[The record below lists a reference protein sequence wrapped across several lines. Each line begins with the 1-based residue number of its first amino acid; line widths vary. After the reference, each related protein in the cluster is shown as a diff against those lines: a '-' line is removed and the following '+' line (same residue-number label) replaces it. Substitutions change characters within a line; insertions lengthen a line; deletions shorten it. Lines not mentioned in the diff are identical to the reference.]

1 MTKCSF
7 GVFTG
12 LFVGVL
18 LCNVSLAQ
26 MDAQKGE
33 PFRFSLS
40 IAGETT
46 DNRDSSVNE
55 VSNTDFFITPRVDVV
70 SDTDRTILKF
80 YYEPSYR
87 YRTEPYISQTADE
100 FQHDLGLKLAHEF
113 NEAASGYI
121 NERYVLTDDPSA
133 TVANTTFRRNSS
145 YYLNNVEAGGKLL
158 MTELS
163 YVGLDVSHLFRR
175 YDEQVVARD
184 ADVDMLDG
192 SLMFG
197 RTMTEKV
204 AVFLTAGASQV
215 DYDKSEGIDRGFN
228 ALNGGAGIS
237 RDFTA
242 QVQGSVRVGVRSLE
256 YSDSSLSSDSAPFVQ
271 ASLESSMSAQTV
283 VSLVAKYGKRDA
295 DIYPFASQ
303 ESSEFIAKI
312 DWKGTEKLR
321 FLFWGSYRL
330 GTYDAETVPDSALR
344 QAGVATPEAL
354 LAMYGWKANGDQ
366 TVIIAGISATF
377 AMDDNTAITLGQ
389 TFEDVDSD
397 VSTSFTRNATRLS
410 LKRKF

>member
-7 GVFTG
+7 GVFAG

-18 LCNVSLAQ
+18 ACNVSVAQ

-46 DNRDSSVNE
+46 DNRDSSVNG
-55 VSNTDFFITPRVDVV
+55 VDNTDLFITPRIDAV
-70 SDTDRTILKF
+70 SDTDRTIF
-80 YYEPSYR
+80 NFFYEPSYR
-87 YRTEPYISQTADE
+87 YRTEPYASQTADE
-100 FQHDLGLKLAHEF
+100 FQHDVGVKLAHEF
-113 NEAASGYI
+113 NEASSGYI

-133 TVANTTFRRNSS
+133 TVANTTFRRDSS
-145 YYLNNVEAGGKLL
+145 YYLNNVEAGGKML
-158 MTELS
+158 MGERA
-163 YVGLDVSHLFRR
+163 YVGLDLSHLIRR
-175 YDEQVVARD
+175 YDEQAVARD

-192 SLMFG
+192 SLTFG

-204 AVFLTAGASQV
+204 AVFLMAGASQV
-215 DYDKSEGIDRGFN
+215 DYDKAEGIDRGFTSV
-228 ALNGGAGIS
+228 NGGAGIS
-237 RDFTA
+237 KDFTA
-242 QVQGSVRVGVRSLE
+242 QVQGAVRVGVKSLE

-283 VSLVAKYGKRDA
+283 LGFVARYGQRDS

-303 ESSEFIAKI
+303 ESSEFTAKV

-321 FLFWGSYRL
+321 FLVWANYRL
-330 GTYDAETVPDSALR
+330 GTYDGDTIPDSALR

-354 LAMYGWKANGDQ
+354 MSMYGLDADGDQ
-366 TVIIAGISATF
+366 TVITAGITATF
-377 AMDDNTAITLGQ
+377 ALDDNMSIALGQ
-389 TFEDVDSD
+389 TYEDVDSD
-397 VSTSFTRNATRLS
+397 VSTSFTRNATRLT